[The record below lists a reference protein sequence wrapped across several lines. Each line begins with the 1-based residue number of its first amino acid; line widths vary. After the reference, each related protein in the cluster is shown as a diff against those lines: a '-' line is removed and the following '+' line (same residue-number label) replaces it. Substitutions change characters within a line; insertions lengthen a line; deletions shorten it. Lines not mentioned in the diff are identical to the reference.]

1 MVAVRWYLR
10 YGLSHRDVEEPQVEH
25 VDIDHVTVY
34 RWVQWFTPLL
44 AEAAPRLADRTWVV
58 VRRAAAAGPHIVGDN
73 VSKLEASQMTVPR
86 RRRGGVPLGR
96 QVVFGLTTLVALTAV
111 SVAVAMAL
119 IVGQRTDE
127 SGLGERDVPYADA
140 IAQAALDAKG
150 VANDQRGFLLT
161 GDPQYIAE
169 ADGRVGSARTALAIA
184 LRNAADERH
193 REAVTRAKT
202 GFELWVGAVRAE
214 FDTYQAGDR
223 QGAIMASLG
232 ADRQMRKAYE
242 DDLAAAQ
249 QLAQQSIAAA
259 QATVQ
264 ASASRS
270 LWILGCVLMVALI
283 LGGVIATWL
292 LQRIARPLFR
302 LVDVLRPE
310 LS

>member
-1 MVAVRWYLR
+1 VR
-10 YGLSHRDVEEPQVEH
+10 
-25 VDIDHVTVY
+25 
-34 RWVQWFTPLL
+34 LL
-44 AEAAPRLADRTWVV
+44 LDPGRAILADRTWIV
-58 VRRAAAAGPHIVGDN
+58 VRRAAAAGLHIVGDN
-73 VSKLEASQMTVPR
+73 VSKLEASQMTIPR
-86 RRRGGVPLGR
+86 RRSGGVPLGR

-119 IVGQRTDE
+119 IVGQRIDE

-169 ADGRVGSARTALAIA
+169 ADGRVDSARTALSTA

-223 QGAIMASLG
+223 KGAITTSLG

-270 LWILGCVLMVALI
+270 LWILGCVLTAALI

-302 LVDVLRPE
+302 LLDVLRPE

>member
-1 MVAVRWYLR
+1 
-10 YGLSHRDVEEPQVEH
+10 
-25 VDIDHVTVY
+25 
-34 RWVQWFTPLL
+34 
-44 AEAAPRLADRTWVV
+44 
-58 VRRAAAAGPHIVGDN
+58 
-73 VSKLEASQMTVPR
+73 MTIPR
-86 RRRGGVPLGR
+86 RRSGGVPLGR

-119 IVGQRTDE
+119 IVGQRIDE

-169 ADGRVGSARTALAIA
+169 ADGRVDSARTALSTA
-184 LRNAADERH
+184 LCNAADERH

-223 QGAIMASLG
+223 KGAITTSLG

-270 LWILGCVLMVALI
+270 LWILGCVLTAALI

-302 LVDVLRPE
+302 LLDVLRPE